1 MAVRIRLARFGRKKR
16 PFYCLVVTDQRAP
29 RDGMCIEQIGTY
41 NPMTDPAEINVKEDR
56 ALYWLFNG
64 AQPSETAKALFVK
77 TGVWEKF
84 LSGKKQ

>member
-1 MAVRIRLARFGRKKR
+1 
-16 PFYCLVVTDQRAP
+16 
-29 RDGMCIEQIGTY
+29 
-41 NPMTDPAEINVKEDR
+41 MTDPAEINVKEDR
-56 ALYWLFNG
+56 ALHWLFNG